1 MLQDSEGKP
10 VQISSEAFQKLL
22 AARNAR
28 PGLTHTMAQSGQAN
42 LIRVQRPAGQF
53 TSQIQ
58 SGDGSIVQVVQRP
71 VVAATPTNPDGGQR
85 QTLVKVV
92 VELATTERQIQSIES
107 AIFRNAAFKFVT

>member
-1 MLQDSEGKP
+1 MLISFELFEFLLFQDSEGKP

-22 AARNAR
+22 AARNIR
-28 PGLTHTMAQSGQAN
+28 PGLSQTMVGTQSGQTN

-71 VVAATPTNPDGGQR
+71 VVATTTNPDGGQR
-85 QTLVKVV
+85 QTVVKV
-92 VELATTERQIQSIES
+92 RDH
-107 AIFRNAAFKFVT
+107 F